1 MTILE
6 AKYQYGTKVISV
18 SKGTTLLSL
27 ARQLYD
33 SDDFKYQSILV
44 NLNWIL
50 DWDDMSCQ
58 EVEYFPKNICDLI
71 EELW

>member
-6 AKYQYGTKVISV
+6 AKYYYGTKTMYV

-33 SDDFKYQSILV
+33 SDDYKFQNILAS
-44 NLNWIL
+44 LNYIL
-50 DWDDMSCQ
+50 DETNMQ
-58 EVEYFPKNICDLI
+58 AGEVEYFTKQVCEAID
-71 EELW
+71 EKW